1 MTLLKLIEPSA
12 QLHESWLASNR
23 EWNGEDQQGASVF
36 FAEKFD
42 WDLEKPEDF
51 ACWVALLNELSDDTI
66 LPPQGFVNQSTLWL
80 ERDGHYLGAVSLRH
94 ELINDALKQ
103 VGGHIGYGL
112 RPSARGAGLAKRAL
126 GEMLEISRRRGL
138 EEVLL
143 TCADSNIASA
153 RTIESCGGVLE
164 RICPVEEIAEPF
176 GLHEPQRRYWIKL

>member
-1 MTLLKLIEPSA
+1 MTLLQLLEPSTH
-12 QLHESWLASNR
+12 LHESWLASNR

-36 FAEKFD
+36 FAERFG

-51 ACWVALLNELSDDTI
+51 ASWVRLLKDLSDDSI

-80 ERDGHYLGAVSLRH
+80 EREGEYLGAVSLRH
-94 ELINDALKQ
+94 ALINESLKQ

-126 GEMLEISRRRGL
+126 AEMLEISRQRGL

-153 RTIESCGGVLE
+153 RTIEACGGVLE
-164 RICPVEEIAEPF
+164 RVCPVAEIAEPF
-176 GLHEPQRRYWIKL
+176 GLQEPQRRYWIKL